1 MEYWII
7 LNKHNRMMINIII
20 SYVNIHTIFSSLYTY
35 IPQPLFGADV
45 VFVAVVVDT
54 VLSHWKQG
62 LFFTL
67 SCQLQTLVD
76 GSNHCPLG
84 QEALENLLPW
94 IQL

>member
-1 MEYWII
+1 ME
-7 LNKHNRMMINIII
+7 KMD
-20 SYVNIHTIFSSLYTY
+20 
-35 IPQPLFGADV
+35 IPHSLFGADV
-45 VFVAVVVDT
+45 VVVSGVFIFVH
-54 VLSHWKQG
+54 LKQG

-67 SCQLQTLVD
+67 SFALHSLVD